1 MHYAFISI
9 SDVEVIVSRCPRLID
24 LDLSDSQDITMA
36 SIESITTL
44 NNLQHLALSRCY
56 SVQPLSYAL
65 LSGMRCLRYLEVF
78 SVFKESSLKNLAATI
93 PGVEINQFYFS
104 AVARPTV
111 GVRRSS
117 IWTVRVRD

>member
-1 MHYAFISI
+1 M
-9 SDVEVIVSRCPRLID
+9 SRCPRLVD

-56 SVQPLSYAL
+56 AVQPVSYAL
-65 LSGMRCLRYLEVF
+65 LAGMRRLQFLEVF

-93 PGVEINQFYFS
+93 PGVGINKFYFS

-111 GVRRSS
+111 GDKRSS
-117 IWTVRVRD
+117 IWAVRVRD